1 MCKANKELLTWS
13 KHPRGTSK
21 APRCHPQGQ
30 VRAVVC
36 WIRNRNRNRKRNRNL
51 LRRVRQQLMPKVDI
65 GARGKEEE
73 REEEQ
78 GLESRDCASS
88 RTAGGWRQTWRGVEV
103 RVCMQLACLASRCGE
118 GGEVE
123 GILKYVWKRSSTLSL
138 RWRAFPPSPLP
149 FSIPFQL
156 RNRKEPKDMQ
166 PQRCTMW

>member
-1 MCKANKELLTWS
+1 MRFKLCKANKELLTWS

-65 GARGKEEE
+65 GARGREEK

-123 GILKYVWKRSSTLSL
+123 GYKAPGCWDAVIRTSRRGLGAMVVRWSL
-138 RWRAFPPSPLP
+138 GGPV
-149 FSIPFQL
+149 
-156 RNRKEPKDMQ
+156 
-166 PQRCTMW
+166 